1 VRNGFEELWRRSDC
15 YNEEKKEMSLVFAVH
30 QNIYETPNEIESY
43 VSSICKVEY
52 CTTVVELENDT
63 NDSEDFI
70 LCPIF
75 TSLCYCVFF

>member
-15 YNEEKKEMSLVFAVH
+15 CSEERKEMSLVFAVH

-63 NDSEDFI
+63 IDFI

-75 TSLCYCVFF
+75 TSLCYCMIFY